1 MNVLSLF
8 SLKDRVA
15 VVSGGARNFGF
26 YFAQSLAEAGAE
38 VHITS
43 RTAAQA
49 EESARKL
56 SEETGA
62 QVLGHGLDPLNEEGV
77 AEFVQRLK
85 AQCGRC
91 DILVNNAGGRPK
103 HAIPSNAYACAMEDH
118 PLDIWRSALDAY
130 LTSSFVMT
138 KHLLPL
144 MKEQGRGSIIFISSV
159 SGMVGRDRKLYQPYP
174 DQNANLPDYSAA
186 KAGMLG
192 LMKDL
197 AAQVGPTG
205 IRVNAISPGG
215 FQRGHP
221 EGFIV
226 DYSSRT
232 MLGRMGEDA
241 TDLKGAVV
249 FLASDAARYVTG
261 HNLVVDGGFVTGR

>member
-43 RTAAQA
+43 RSASQA

-56 SEETGA
+56 SDETGA
-62 QVLGHGLDPLNEEGV
+62 QVFGYGLDPLKEEEV
-77 AEFVQRLK
+77 TEFARKLK
-85 AQCGRC
+85 AQAGRC

-103 HAIPSNAYACAMEDH
+103 HAVPSNTYAYAMENH

-144 MKEQGRGSIIFISSV
+144 MKERNCGSIIFISSV
-159 SGMVGRDRKLYQPYP
+159 SGIVGRDRKLYQPYP
-174 DQNANLPDYSAA
+174 DQNANPTDYSAA

-197 AAQVGPTG
+197 AAQVGPFG

-221 EGFIV
+221 EGFV
-226 DYSSRT
+226 ADYSSRT

-241 TDLKGAVV
+241 TDLKGGIV
-249 FLASDAARYVTG
+249 FLASDASRYVTG